1 MLDLPEYRLGD
12 LIYIW
17 RAVQSLE
24 DLVKKSLLDREGT
37 VIREIQESLNDNNL
51 HSRDVQT
58 LILKRLLC
66 SMHGAGSSLD
76 DRSDAGY
83 HEDTLTNSDR
93 GADSFAV
100 AVRRSRKRD
109 RFMFFAKDILL
120 YDGIEWGFFQFDSR
134 IEVLD
139 KRLEVVKVDVA
150 SSWKRTLEAQGAN
163 DELIWE
169 NPLRYALAMRWPSTI
184 VL

>member
-37 VIREIQESLNDNNL
+37 IIREIQESLNENNL
-51 HSRDVQT
+51 HFRDVQT
-58 LILKRLLC
+58 LILKQLLC
-66 SMHGAGSSLD
+66 PMPGAWSSLD
-76 DRSDAGY
+76 DRGNAGY

-100 AVRRSRKRD
+100 AVRRSRKRN
-109 RFMFFAKDILL
+109 RFIFFANDILL
-120 YDGIEWGFFQFDSR
+120 YDGIEWGFFQFNSR
-134 IEVLD
+134 TEVLN
-139 KRLEVVKVDVA
+139 KRLEVVKLNVA
-150 SSWKRTLEAQGAN
+150 SSWKRTLKTQGAN

-169 NPLRYALAMRWPSTI
+169 NPLRYALAIRWPSTI